1 MKWIK
6 ELEEETSALKGQ
18 PIYMTGELNKER
30 EVVWKKDGEILKKK
44 AGKIQINIIGMQHA
58 VTIQNS
64 SEEDAGA
71 YSCEVANQEDVKTS
85 TNVKVIGKKRKFYPV
100 PKFLFRSNTLIT
112 DANVTFIPKEII
124 KDWIV
129 KPLRDQHVK
138 PKAAATF
145 KCELFKDTPNWKWL
159 KGENE
164 ITPSDKVEIKKDG
177 KDLTLTIK
185 NCQPDDVAEY
195 SVEVE
200 GRIYTAKLTL
210 GGF

>member
-1 MKWIK
+1 MNH
-6 ELEEETSALKGQ
+6 
-18 PIYMTGELNKER
+18 Y
-30 EVVWKKDGEILKKK
+30 V
-44 AGKIQINIIGMQHA
+44 
-58 VTIQNS
+58 
-64 SEEDAGA
+64 
-71 YSCEVANQEDVKTS
+71 
-85 TNVKVIGKKRKFYPV
+85 
-100 PKFLFRSNTLIT
+100 TLIPT
-112 DANVTFIPKEII
+112 EII

-129 KPLRDQHVK
+129 KPLKDQHVK

-177 KDLTLTIK
+177 KYLTLTIK

-195 SVEVE
+195 SLEVE

-210 GGF
+210 GGLYFTNVTLASLSDSFEE